1 MKKVFTNKMVSHVWA
16 QQTQEEGRNSSKS
29 LFFEN
34 ETIYSYGYHFP
45 IAKFIP
51 GTSYVLFNT
60 DFYTKTTRLHQNLVR
75 RAISSDYQFNLPNSI
90 WDNHYD
96 VYQYYLNK
104 ANELVKNY
112 RRKSHSTLEH
122 NESELEEIK
131 NKWLDYCGVYNYD
144 CTNSSPINVE
154 LPSDWHEVIKKK
166 KRKERLR
173 LANQKN
179 KDRKDRAKYIKEA
192 IYAFRNDLYNNRGF
206 HGIGLLY
213 YEPNINTMIR
223 LKPNHKDTIETSRG
237 AEFPLKHG
245 EIAFKKIQNCK
256 ESETNYR
263 RNGPSIRCGHFT
275 IDSIDSKGNVKAG
288 CHNIK
293 YKEIKR
299 FAQEQGWL

>member
-122 NESELEEIK
+122 NESEFEVEDGATKARIK
-131 NKWLDYCGVYNYD
+131 
-144 CTNSSPINVE
+144 S
-154 LPSDWHEVIKKK
+154 
-166 KRKERLR
+166 
-173 LANQKN
+173 
-179 KDRKDRAKYIKEA
+179 
-192 IYAFRNDLYNNRGF
+192 
-206 HGIGLLY
+206 
-213 YEPNINTMIR
+213 
-223 LKPNHKDTIETSRG
+223 
-237 AEFPLKHG
+237 
-245 EIAFKKIQNCK
+245 AFKKSLSAKKMNKKVLGEFMSLI
-256 ESETNYR
+256 
-263 RNGPSIRCGHFT
+263 
-275 IDSIDSKGNVKAG
+275 A
-288 CHNIK
+288 
-293 YKEIKR
+293 
-299 FAQEQGWL
+299 